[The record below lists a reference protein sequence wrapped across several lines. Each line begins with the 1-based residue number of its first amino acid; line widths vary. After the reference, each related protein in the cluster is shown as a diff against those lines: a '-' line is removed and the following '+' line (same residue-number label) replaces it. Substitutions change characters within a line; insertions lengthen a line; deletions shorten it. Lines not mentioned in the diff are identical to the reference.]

1 MASVLQNVPVSCR
14 LGNTWGCVC
23 VLEQP
28 QSCEAAPVT
37 AGLVCLV
44 SAALWA
50 CRWFGD
56 AGEQCDAEKLPQSL
70 WLDAREVCREEKE
83 GLCCVGWRTLRG
95 RSLEPPVA
103 QTKAHAASLAF
114 STCAEVAFEAVG
126 RCGR

>member
-1 MASVLQNVPVSCR
+1 M
-14 LGNTWGCVC
+14 
-23 VLEQP
+23 LEQP
-28 QSCEAAPVT
+28 RSCEAAPVI
-37 AGLVCLV
+37 ARLVCLV
-44 SAALWA
+44 SAASWV

-56 AGEQCDAEKLPQSL
+56 AGEQCGAEELPQSL

-83 GLCCVGWRTLRG
+83 GLCCVGPRTLQE
-95 RSLEPPVA
+95 RSLELPVA